1 MARRPPESTI
11 GLQQIDEVDG
21 MKLSLNNKGD
31 NLNGTAINGNKPA
44 KNEGIGM
51 RNANLNLGDL
61 QSNIGNSGALVI
73 KNTTKML
80 IGLAVAGMVAMAT
93 IFGSVS
99 ADSPSVSTSFTPTG
113 PNEMEPAYLNKLGMG
128 YVNLGPDIVKKST
141 ASVFRIYGPDVAE
154 RATASAFR
162 TYGPDVTSGNVFWLD
177 APGLMGRSTASAH
190 INLGP
195 DVVTNN
201 TVSAFRIY
209 EPDVA
214 DTGYVFWLDAPGLME
229 RSSTANAFRIYGPRR
244 CGDHSAQRP
253 CQPRPRRCPADQR
266 QRLPDTRPRRC

>member
-44 KNEGIGM
+44 KNEEIGM

-177 APGLMGRSTASAH
+177 APGLM
-190 INLGP
+190 
-195 DVVTNN
+195 
-201 TVSAFRIY
+201 
-209 EPDVA
+209 
-214 DTGYVFWLDAPGLME
+214 E
-229 RSSTANAFRIYGPRR
+229 RSSTASAFRIYGPDVAEQTNANVFWTH
-244 CGDHSAQRP
+244 G
-253 CQPRPRRCPADQR
+253 
-266 QRLPDTRPRRC
+266 PDVVEQTGAFIYLGHGPNTTELVG